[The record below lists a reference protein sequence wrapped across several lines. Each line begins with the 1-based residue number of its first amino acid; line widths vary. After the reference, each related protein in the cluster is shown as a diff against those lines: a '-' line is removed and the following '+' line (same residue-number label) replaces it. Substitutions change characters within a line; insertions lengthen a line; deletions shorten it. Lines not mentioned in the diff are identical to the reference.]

1 MSAADKLF
9 QHQSDLQ
16 TVQRQRQ
23 LDWSKRTKAEK
34 WASILWPNNTDDA
47 TRAAMTGLAAQEG
60 KAAPKASPLLK
71 DSQRGCVSPLG
82 NLAKQ
87 RSDK

>member
-1 MSAADKLF
+1 MNADKLF

-23 LDWSKRTKAEK
+23 IDWSKKTKAEK
-34 WASILWPNNTDDA
+34 WASILWPGNVDDA
-47 TRAAMTGLAAQEG
+47 TRAAMKGLAQAEG
-60 KAAPKASPLLK
+60 KAAPKPSPLVS
-71 DSQRGCVSPLG
+71 DRTRGCVSPLG